1 MPLRPGGH
9 IYQRCIFPLNPLIR
23 EFPLPEGSRGRRIF
37 LKSRY
42 PGVTSYNMSIDLK
55 KLTNAQLNDLMNK
68 AAKRKEELAVETL
81 QKVRDRINKILGDE
95 GLTLDQVFGAR
106 RGGRGKTVK
115 FKVKPKYRNPA
126 DPSQVWTGR
135 GLKPRWF
142 AAALAAGK
150 KEKDLLIA

>member
-1 MPLRPGGH
+1 
-9 IYQRCIFPLNPLIR
+9 
-23 EFPLPEGSRGRRIF
+23 
-37 LKSRY
+37 
-42 PGVTSYNMSIDLK
+42 MSIDLK
-55 KLTNAQLNDLMNK
+55 KLSNSQLNDLMQK

-81 QKVRDRINKILGDE
+81 QKVRDRINKILSDE
-95 GLTLDQVFGAR
+95 GLSLDQVFGAR
-106 RGGRGKTVK
+106 RGRSKTVK

-126 DPSQVWTGR
+126 DATQVWTGR

>member
-1 MPLRPGGH
+1 MNSGATPE
-9 IYQRCIFPLNPLIR
+9 RC
-23 EFPLPEGSRGRRIF
+23 GRGIF
-37 LKSRY
+37 LNSRY
-42 PGVTSYNMSIDLK
+42 PGVTSTNMSIDLK

-81 QKVRDRINKILGDE
+81 QKVRDRINKILNDE
-95 GLTLDQVFGAR
+95 GLTLDQVFGGR
-106 RGGRGKTVK
+106 RGRAKAVK

>member
-1 MPLRPGGH
+1 
-9 IYQRCIFPLNPLIR
+9 
-23 EFPLPEGSRGRRIF
+23 
-37 LKSRY
+37 
-42 PGVTSYNMSIDLK
+42 MSIDLK
-55 KLTNAQLNDLMNK
+55 KLSNAQLNDLMNK

-81 QKVRDRINKILGDE
+81 QKVRDRINKILSDE
-95 GLTLDQVFGAR
+95 GLSLDQVFGAR
-106 RGGRGKTVK
+106 RGRGKAVK

-126 DPSQVWTGR
+126 DASQVWTGR